1 MCFLDY
7 GCFNCTQNFRVLP
20 WFPHLTCDPA
30 AWTVLL
36 SRQVWGWG
44 QVTGTSG
51 YLALG
56 HQKGRILILQELNG
70 RSGKLNMSLA
80 ANGDEGVL
88 RG

>member
-1 MCFLDY
+1 MAALIAHGISEFCRGFHISP
-7 GCFNCTQNFRVLP
+7 VAPLP
-20 WFPHLTCDPA
+20 GQ
-30 AWTVLL
+30 VLL

-51 YLALG
+51 YTALG
-56 HQKGRILILQELNG
+56 HQKGRILQELNG